1 MPLLLPTGLTRSRSS
16 SQVTSFIL
24 LHCAGAASAK
34 ISKMLPSGWSS
45 EIAGSGYAQLLTAKR
60 QQLEKSRWSNWKQ
73 QAAFRFHRKTISI
86 VNALPLSKG
95 NEKTLSLSLSSFCNS
110 KWGKDMCPLAS
121 CHAPSRDWTDVP
133 KTLLNTS
140 WIMLFFLPDFCH
152 LSLQAAVLSEVVCSS
167 QHHIPV
173 GWSTWSTL
181 SLAFESCL
189 VFLLFG
195 DLWSTM
201 RLSSPHPAGPR
212 MHTESYWVKTKRQ
225 HSCNS
230 LSRSRPPSSALQGPW
245 HRTADGLTDQMK

>member
-1 MPLLLPTGLTRSRSS
+1 MLY
-16 SQVTSFIL
+16 
-24 LHCAGAASAK
+24 HCQREMK
-34 ISKMLPSGWSS
+34 K
-45 EIAGSGYAQLLTAKR
+45 
-60 QQLEKSRWSNWKQ
+60 
-73 QAAFRFHRKTISI
+73 
-86 VNALPLSKG
+86 LS
-95 NEKTLSLSLSSFCNS
+95 LSLSLSSFCNS

-140 WIMLFFLPDFCH
+140 WIILSFLPDFCH

-212 MHTESYWVKTKRQ
+212 MHTESYWVNQNEKATFLQLALQVKTSFFCTARPLAQ
-225 HSCNS
+225 DCGWLDRSNEVNCS
-230 LSRSRPPSSALQGPW
+230 LSSSQILLLLWPMRHSSSSVLNWNTWEMWGTASQSQDNSQQVENSEKQDQLQDAALS
-245 HRTADGLTDQMK
+245 A